1 MTHPIM
7 LVTGGSRGI
16 GAATA
21 IIGAARGYRV
31 ALTYQSQSAAADAV
45 VKTIR
50 EAGGTAIAMQAD
62 VGVEA
67 DVLKVFKLSL
77 IHI

>member
-1 MTHPIM
+1 MTQPIM

-21 IIGAARGYRV
+21 IIAAARGYRV

-45 VKTIR
+45 VQTIS
-50 EAGGTAIAMQAD
+50 EAGGDLVHI
-62 VGVEA
+62 VEENR
-67 DVLKVFKLSL
+67 D
-77 IHI
+77 

>member
-1 MTHPIM
+1 MSQLIM

-45 VKTIR
+45 VQTITR
-50 EAGGTAIAMQAD
+50 SRRYSDGDAGRCRCRGRCAEGLQD
-62 VGVEA
+62 
-67 DVLKVFKLSL
+67 
-77 IHI
+77 H